1 MLTWGD
7 EYPIHQTPEPVWV
20 AGSDRN
26 FYDRYFFNGYS
37 GDGSVFFGA
46 AFGVYPHLNIMDGAF
61 SVLKDGVQKSVHLS
75 RIMNHERMD
84 VRVGPMKIDVVQ
96 PLHSVKITLDNAEG
110 ISAELTFEG
119 RHFPIEEPRF
129 QRRNGSRTV
138 MDVTRMTQNGRW
150 TGWIEIDGE
159 RIEVD
164 SYFGTRDR
172 SWGIRP
178 IGAQDPQP
186 VIPEKPFQF
195 YWVWTPL
202 NFPNLSLYFHVNEDE
217 KGNSWNTRS
226 VLAMDGAGTD
236 ELLHLEAPTFAAEY
250 DAGTRRVRKG
260 VLTVTDGQGR
270 EHKVHY
276 EPMAVFQMKG
286 LGYGHP
292 GWGHGVYKGEY
303 VIEREDF
310 KPDIMPW
317 NQPDNLHIQAIS
329 KVRHEG
335 PDGLSSKGIGALEQL
350 YIGPHAPSGWKD
362 VLDA

>member
-20 AGSDRN
+20 AGTDRN

-37 GDGSVFFGA
+37 KDGSVFFGA
-46 AFGVYPHLNIMDGAF
+46 SFGVYPHLNVMDGAF

-84 VRVGPMKIDVVQ
+84 VRVGPMKIDVIQ
-96 PLHSVKITLDNAEG
+96 PLHSVKITLEDAEG

-119 RHFPIEEPRF
+119 RHFPVEEPRF

-164 SYFGTRDR
+164 SYYGTRDR

-178 IGAQDPQP
+178 IGSQDPQP
-186 VIPEKPFQF
+186 VVPQKPPQF

-202 NFPNLSLYFHVNEDE
+202 NFPNLALYFHVNEDE
-217 KGNSWNTRS
+217 NGKSWNTRS
-226 VLAMDGAGTD
+226 VLAMDGAGAD
-236 ELLHLEAPTFAAEY
+236 GLLHLDEPKFTAEY

-260 VLTVTDGQGR
+260 LLSVKDEQGR

-276 EPMAVFQMKG
+276 EPIATFQMKG

-292 GWGHGVYKGEY
+292 TWAHGVYKGEY
-303 VIEREDF
+303 AIEREDF
-310 KPDIMPW
+310 KPEVMPW
-317 NQPDNLHIQAIS
+317 NQPENLHIQAIS

-335 PDGLSSKGIGALEQL
+335 PDGQSSEGIGALEQL